1 MKPRLIAS
9 LSALALLLSP
19 SFGTAASLSVPE
31 AKADEAARYVAAMLV
46 AGRGVVAANQKLI
59 NDPDKGDK
67 GFTPE
72 FVAGQMSD
80 AFEKATGTR
89 PENIGDPEVKAAVM
103 ATLDASKKA
112 IANNQSRINQPGKAF
127 KGFIPAVYG
136 RVTGNIL
143 KGESGVEIKQT
154 TFEPRNT
161 YNTPDDYELK
171 VLKSFVETK
180 PKTGTGE
187 KVGNVYRY
195 LQPIYIQEAC
205 LQCHGDPKGEKDI
218 AGKTKE
224 GYKLGDLR
232 GAISVSLP
240 LR

>member
-1 MKPRLIAS
+1 MNTRLACH
-9 LSALALLLSP
+9 LAALACVLITPSLQAANLSI
-19 SFGTAASLSVPE
+19 PE
-31 AKADEAARYVAAMLV
+31 AKADEAARSVAAMLV
-46 AGRGVVAANQKLI
+46 AGRGVVASHQKLI

-67 GFTPE
+67 GFTPDY
-72 FVAGQMSD
+72 VAEQMSE
-80 AFEKATGTR
+80 AFAKSTGTR
-89 PENIGDPEVKAAVM
+89 PEGITDPDVKAAVM

-154 TFEPRNT
+154 TFEPRNS
-161 YNTPDDYELK
+161 YNTPDAYELGI
-171 VLKSFVETK
+171 LKRFAETK
-180 PKTGTGE
+180 PSVGTGE
-187 KVGNVYRY
+187 KVGTSYRY

-232 GAISVSLP
+232 GAISVTLP
-240 LR
+240 VR

>member
-1 MKPRLIAS
+1 MKKHLAS
-9 LSALALLLSP
+9 TLTALSLLLAVP
-19 SFGTAASLSVPE
+19 AGHAATLAVPE

-46 AGRGVVAANQKLI
+46 AGRGVVAAHQKLI
-59 NDPDKGDK
+59 NDPAKGDK
-67 GFTPE
+67 GFTPDY
-72 FVAGQMSD
+72 VAGLMSD
-80 AFEKATGTR
+80 AFEKSTGTR
-89 PENIGDPEVKAAVM
+89 PEAIADPEVKAAVM

-112 IANNQSRINQPGKAF
+112 IANNQSRINQSGKAF

-154 TFEPRNT
+154 TFEPRNS
-161 YNTPDDYELK
+161 YNTPDEYEMK
-171 VLKSFVETK
+171 VLKTFAETK
-180 PKTGTGE
+180 PSAGTGE
-187 KVGNVYRY
+187 KVGASYRY
-195 LQPIYIQEAC
+195 LQPIYIKEAC

-232 GAISVSLP
+232 GAISVTLP